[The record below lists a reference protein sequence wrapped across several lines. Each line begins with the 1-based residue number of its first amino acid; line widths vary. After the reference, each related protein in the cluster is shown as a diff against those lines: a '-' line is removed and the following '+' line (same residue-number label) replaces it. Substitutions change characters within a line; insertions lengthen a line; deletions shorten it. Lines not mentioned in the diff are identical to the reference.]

1 MVILSIGVFLDN
13 VISLLSLATA
23 NSGSSVWM
31 RVFGSVS
38 KLLLAVGTG
47 SVITNVLQLAIEQ
60 IPEASASQLSSLM
73 SWFVFSGSL
82 GWWLNSSVKGIYVNC
97 IAPLDVLQY
106 QPILKLI
113 FSSFLSFALNFLFL
127 FKHKLLDNSPT
138 SNTSRMIYAILKYA
152 NKHKHPERRSALTYW
167 EDVPVSRLSLG
178 KRKYGGLFTNEQVED
193 VKTFIRMSVFFL
205 GFIFFISSL
214 YLHGYSLYYINSQS
228 GQNHSLHP
236 IDYVTCNPC
245 TKFIIYSFTGDYSWW
260 VLVFTLTYELILVP
274 VLSYRMPSM
283 LQRLIIASL
292 VSLLLVIFLRYYNN
306 YYRLFSLVS
315 GDLYLLGLQV
325 SISFTIGAMKSIFF
339 VTTLEFICAQSPY
352 TMRNFFI
359 CFANS
364 AMWCCPI
371 LSYMV
376 FAIWK
381 HICTDPKCCF
391 AYTLFSLVLC
401 IISFILFSLSIKLYH
416 KRSRGQE
423 DEHQQRWVEEVYG
436 KYVAEDS
443 SSTRAMNNFYS
454 SLRQ

>member
-1 MVILSIGVFLDN
+1 
-13 VISLLSLATA
+13 
-23 NSGSSVWM
+23 M

-97 IAPLDVLQY
+97 IAPLDILQY

-113 FSSFLSFALNFLFL
+113 FSSFLSFALIFLFL

-138 SNTSRMIYAILKYA
+138 SNTTCMIYAVLKYA
-152 NKHKHPERRSALTYW
+152 YKHKYPERRSALTYW

-178 KRKYGGLFTNEQVED
+178 KRKYGGPFTNEQVED

-205 GFIFFISSL
+205 GLIFFISSL
-214 YLHGYSLYYINSQS
+214 YLHGYSLYYIDSQS
-228 GQNHSLHP
+228 GRNHSLHP
-236 IDYVTCNPC
+236 IDYVAYNPC

-292 VSLLLVIFLRYYNN
+292 MSLLLVIFVTIIITIDS
-306 YYRLFSLVS
+306 FSLIS

-339 VTTLEFICAQSPY
+339 IATLEFICAQSPY
-352 TMRNFFI
+352 MMRNFFI
-359 CFANS
+359 CLANS
-364 AMWCCPI
+364 AMVCCPI
-371 LSYMV
+371 LSYVV
-376 FAIWK
+376 FTIWK
-381 HICTDPKCCF
+381 HICTDPKCSF
-391 AYTLFSLVLC
+391 AYTYFSLVLC
-401 IISFILFSLSIKLYH
+401 VISFILFSFSVKLYR

-436 KYVAEDS
+436 KYVAENS
-443 SSTRAMNNFYS
+443 SCTRGKM
-454 SLRQ
+454 

>member
-97 IAPLDVLQY
+97 IAPLDVL
-106 QPILKLI
+106 LKLI

-205 GFIFFISSL
+205 GFIFFINSL

-245 TKFIIYSFTGDYSWW
+245 TKFIIYSFNGDYSWW

-283 LQRLIIASL
+283 LQRLII
-292 VSLLLVIFLRYYNN
+292 VSLLLVIFVTIIITIDS
-306 YYRLFSLVS
+306 FSLIS

-325 SISFTIGAMKSIFF
+325 SISFTIGAMKSIFTI
-339 VTTLEFICAQSPY
+339 TTLEFICAQSPY

-359 CFANS
+359 CLANS
-364 AMWCCPI
+364 AMVCCPI
-371 LSYMV
+371 LSYVV

-381 HICTDPKCCF
+381 HICTDPKCSF
-391 AYTLFSLVLC
+391 AYTYFSPVLC
-401 IISFILFSLSIKLYH
+401 VISFILFSLSIKLYR

-436 KYVAEDS
+436 KYVAENS
-443 SSTRAMNNFYS
+443 SCTRAVNNFYS
-454 SLRQ
+454 SLSHSS